1 MGWSID
7 AQFSIVLYTLTDAGQ
22 YGYAFYHLRCIF
34 LLLWCL
40 FAFWPWIGKPLG
52 SQCLLQHFFSS
63 NVVIKSNSMIWFI
76 SILYS
81 IIVTMPSPW
90 WISPTIAGSSS
101 RYVIYFHILP
111 IGQCHQLIGCDVIE
125 LMMTSTEL
133 ILWSAARL
141 LRLLRQ
147 ATLPTD
153 TNSICWFSSA
163 TTLLYSV
170 LVHSKMV

>member
-1 MGWSID
+1 MWNE
-7 AQFSIVLYTLTDAGQ
+7 
-22 YGYAFYHLRCIF
+22 
-34 LLLWCL
+34 
-40 FAFWPWIGKPLG
+40 GK
-52 SQCLLQHFFSS
+52 SE
-63 NVVIKSNSMIWFI
+63 NVI
-76 SILYS
+76 
-81 IIVTMPSPW
+81 
-90 WISPTIAGSSS
+90 
-101 RYVIYFHILP
+101 

-163 TTLLYSV
+163 TTLLYCIYRV
-170 LVHSKMV
+170 TKVR

>member
-1 MGWSID
+1 MCRYDKSII
-7 AQFSIVLYTLTDAGQ
+7 SDAG
-22 YGYAFYHLRCIF
+22 IF
-34 LLLWCL
+34 LS
-40 FAFWPWIGKPLG
+40 G
-52 SQCLLQHFFSS
+52 SQNTNISYSQLVLLEIQKKTPVFFLS
-63 NVVIKSNSMIWFI
+63 
-76 SILYS
+76 
-81 IIVTMPSPW
+81 
-90 WISPTIAGSSS
+90 G
-101 RYVIYFHILP
+101 HI

-163 TTLLYSV
+163 TTFLYMTRNWTFDKFNLRITSEASFKEV
-170 LVHSKMV
+170 LATKRKIPLKNDFSQFWITYHWTNYHSST